1 MPESVPMSESVP
13 MPESVVSAARAAAT
27 LPAAAESC
35 GTQAPTAPAAVRG
48 PGALSR
54 WETVRAVMRLELLVV
69 RRWDTG
75 LLVLAVVALSALG
88 VAVPRVREWLGVF
101 YPYPDRLVYY
111 LLGAVLVVGVDLWRP
126 SRETQM
132 RQLYGA
138 LPVSRLDVLAARY
151 LLLVVGWAIM
161 LLGTSAAVLLGGVA
175 SDDAVGLHLTFL
187 IGLGVI
193 VVVMPPLLVARGGT
207 SSQPVL
213 DLWGL
218 AVCVIVTLP
227 AVIGVVIAQEA
238 MPRQVVLAWGFGLIA
253 ALSAVGLGA
262 SWQICCRVY
271 LTQDH

>member
-1 MPESVPMSESVP
+1 MSESTAVRP
-13 MPESVVSAARAAAT
+13 S
-27 LPAAAESC
+27 
-35 GTQAPTAPAAVRG
+35 GAPAASGMRG
-48 PGALSR
+48 AGALTR
-54 WETVRAVMRLELLVV
+54 WEMVRAVMRLELLIAW
-69 RRWDTG
+69 RRRDTAA
-75 LLVLAVVALSALG
+75 LLVLYALG
-88 VAVPRVREWLGVF
+88 ALGAAVPGVRGWLGPF
-101 YPYPDRLVYY
+101 SPENLVYY
-111 LLGAVLVVGVDLWRP
+111 LPAAVLMVVLDLWRP
-126 SRETQM
+126 SREARM

-138 LPVSRLDVLAARY
+138 LPVMRLDVLAARY

-253 ALSAVGLGA
+253 ALSAAGLGA

>member
-1 MPESVPMSESVP
+1 MSESTAVRP
-13 MPESVVSAARAAAT
+13 S
-27 LPAAAESC
+27 
-35 GTQAPTAPAAVRG
+35 GAPAASGMRG
-48 PGALSR
+48 AGALTR
-54 WETVRAVMRLELLVV
+54 WEMVRAVMRLELLIAW
-69 RRWDTG
+69 RRRDTAA
-75 LLVLAVVALSALG
+75 LLVLCALG
-88 VAVPRVREWLGVF
+88 ALGAAVPGVRGWLGPF
-101 YPYPDRLVYY
+101 SPENLVYY
-111 LLGAVLVVGVDLWRP
+111 LPAAVLMVVLDLWRP
-126 SRETQM
+126 SREARM

-138 LPVSRLDVLAARY
+138 LPVMRLDVLAARY

-193 VVVMPPLLVARGGT
+193 VVVMPPLLVALGGT

-238 MPRQVVLAWGFGLIA
+238 MPRQVVLAWGLGLIA
-253 ALSAVGLGA
+253 ALSAAGLGA

>member
-1 MPESVPMSESVP
+1 MPVPVSESAA
-13 MPESVVSAARAAAT
+13 SAARTVSAV
-27 LPAAAESC
+27 
-35 GTQAPTAPAAVRG
+35 PTAGASAASQVRG
-48 PGALSR
+48 EGALTR

-88 VAVPRVREWLGVF
+88 VAVPRVREWLGLF
-101 YPYPDRLVYY
+101 YPSPDRLVYY
-111 LLGAVLVVGVDLWRP
+111 LPAAVLVVGVDLWRP

-253 ALSAVGLGA
+253 ALSAAGLGA
-262 SWQICCRVY
+262 SWQICCRIY

>member
-1 MPESVPMSESVP
+1 MPEPVPVSESAA
-13 MPESVVSAARAAAT
+13 SAARTVSAV
-27 LPAAAESC
+27 
-35 GTQAPTAPAAVRG
+35 PTAGAPAASQVRG
-48 PGALSR
+48 EGVLTR

-88 VAVPRVREWLGVF
+88 LAVPRVREWLGVF

-207 SSQPVL
+207 STQPVL

-253 ALSAVGLGA
+253 ALSAAGLGA

>member
-1 MPESVPMSESVP
+1 MPEPVPVSESAA
-13 MPESVVSAARAAAT
+13 SAARTVSA
-27 LPAAAESC
+27 LPTA
-35 GTQAPTAPAAVRG
+35 GAPAASQVRG
-48 PGALSR
+48 EGALTR

-207 SSQPVL
+207 SSLPVL
-213 DLWGL
+213 ELWGL

-227 AVIGVVIAQEA
+227 AIIGVVIAQEA
-238 MPRQVVLAWGFGLIA
+238 MPRQVVLAWGLGFIA
-253 ALSAVGLGA
+253 VLSAAGLGA

>member
-1 MPESVPMSESVP
+1 MPESVPMSESV
-13 MPESVVSAARAAAT
+13 VSAVRAAAI

-48 PGALSR
+48 PGALTR

-238 MPRQVVLAWGFGLIA
+238 MPRQVVLAWGLGLIA
-253 ALSAVGLGA
+253 ALSAAGLGA

>member
-1 MPESVPMSESVP
+1 MSESTAVRP
-13 MPESVVSAARAAAT
+13 S
-27 LPAAAESC
+27 
-35 GTQAPTAPAAVRG
+35 GAPAASGMRG
-48 PGALSR
+48 AGVLTR
-54 WETVRAVMRLELLVV
+54 WEMVRAVMRLELLITWK
-69 RRWDTG
+69 RRDTAA
-75 LLVLAVVALSALG
+75 LLVLCALG
-88 VAVPRVREWLGVF
+88 ALGAAVPGVREWLGPF
-101 YPYPDRLVYY
+101 SPKNLVYY
-111 LLGAVLVVGVDLWRP
+111 LFSPVLMVGLMLWLP
-126 SRETQM
+126 SREARM

-138 LPVSRLDVLAARY
+138 LPVTRLDVLAARY

>member
-1 MPESVPMSESVP
+1 MPEPVPTSGSAA
-13 MPESVVSAARAAAT
+13 SAARTVSAVPTAGD
-27 LPAAAESC
+27 PAAP
-35 GTQAPTAPAAVRG
+35 QVRG
-48 PGALSR
+48 PGALTR

-88 VAVPRVREWLGVF
+88 VAVPRVREWLGLF
-101 YPYPDRLVYY
+101 YPSPDRLVYY

-207 SSQPVL
+207 SSLPVL

-238 MPRQVVLAWGFGLIA
+238 MPERVVLAWGLGLIA
-253 ALSAVGLGA
+253 VLSAAGLGA

>member
-1 MPESVPMSESVP
+1 MSESTAVRP
-13 MPESVVSAARAAAT
+13 S
-27 LPAAAESC
+27 
-35 GTQAPTAPAAVRG
+35 GAPAASGMRG
-48 PGALSR
+48 AGALTR
-54 WETVRAVMRLELLVV
+54 WEMVRAVMRLELLIAW
-69 RRWDTG
+69 RRRDTAA
-75 LLVLAVVALSALG
+75 LLVLCALG
-88 VAVPRVREWLGVF
+88 ALGAAVPGVRGWLGPF
-101 YPYPDRLVYY
+101 SPENLVYY
-111 LLGAVLVVGVDLWRP
+111 LPAAVLMVVLDLWRP
-126 SRETQM
+126 SREARM

-138 LPVSRLDVLAARY
+138 LPVMRLDVLAARY

-207 SSQPVL
+207 SSLPVL
-213 DLWGL
+213 ELWGL

-227 AVIGVVIAQEA
+227 AVIGVVIAQES
-238 MPRQVVLAWGFGLIA
+238 MPERVVLASGLGLIA
-253 ALSAVGLGA
+253 VLSAAGLGA

>member
-1 MPESVPMSESVP
+1 MPESVP

-35 GTQAPTAPAAVRG
+35 GTQAPSAPAAVRG

-54 WETVRAVMRLELLVV
+54 WETVRAVMRLELLFTW
-69 RRWDTG
+69 RLRDTAA
-75 LLVLAVVALSALG
+75 LLGPCALG
-88 VAVPRVREWLGVF
+88 ALGAAVPGLRGWLGIF
-101 YPYPDRLVYY
+101 SPENLVYY

-238 MPRQVVLAWGFGLIA
+238 MPRQVVLAWGSGLIA

>member
-1 MPESVPMSESVP
+1 MPESVPESAA
-13 MPESVVSAARAAAT
+13 SAARTVSAVSTAGD
-27 LPAAAESC
+27 PAAS
-35 GTQAPTAPAAVRG
+35 QVRG
-48 PGALSR
+48 PGALTR
-54 WETVRAVMRLELLVV
+54 WETVRAVMRLELLFTWG
-69 RRWDTG
+69 RRDTAALLG
-75 LLVLAVVALSALG
+75 LCSLGALG
-88 VAVPRVREWLGVF
+88 VAVPGVRGWLGPF
-101 YPYPDRLVYY
+101 SPDKLVYY
-111 LLGAVLVVGVDLWRP
+111 LLAAVLMVGLMLWRP

>member
-1 MPESVPMSESVP
+1 MPESVPVS
-13 MPESVVSAARAAAT
+13 ESVVSAVRAAAI

-35 GTQAPTAPAAVRG
+35 GTQAPTAPAASQVRG
-48 PGALSR
+48 PGALTR
-54 WETVRAVMRLELLVV
+54 WKTVRAVMRLELLVV

-151 LLLVVGWAIM
+151 LLLAVGWAIM
-161 LLGTSAAVLLGGVA
+161 LLGSFAAVLLGGVA

-218 AVCVIVTLP
+218 AVCIIVTLP

-253 ALSAVGLGA
+253 ALSAAGLGA

>member
-1 MPESVPMSESVP
+1 
-13 MPESVVSAARAAAT
+13 
-27 LPAAAESC
+27 
-35 GTQAPTAPAAVRG
+35 
-48 PGALSR
+48 
-54 WETVRAVMRLELLVV
+54 
-69 RRWDTG
+69 
-75 LLVLAVVALSALG
+75 
-88 VAVPRVREWLGVF
+88 
-101 YPYPDRLVYY
+101 
-111 LLGAVLVVGVDLWRP
+111 
-126 SRETQM
+126 M
-132 RQLYGA
+132 RQLYAA
-138 LPVSRLDVLAARY
+138 LPVTRLDVLAARY

-207 SSQPVL
+207 SSLPVL